1 MFFSIHQKHTKP
13 PKNSISFP
21 LPKHYLLYH
30 LAPDDAIDALNQ
42 GGARQHQLVAQGR
55 TTDGEGEHT
64 VFHRPRGGVLVDAGA
79 HQARPQRQGALL
91 IKFEIQTLFP
101 EHFGDDFAHRF
112 GIGSFHR

>member
-1 MFFSIHQKHTKP
+1 MEKNKKSALTK
-13 PKNSISFP
+13 KNMSFP

-79 HQARPQRQGALL
+79 HQAWPQRQGALL
-91 IKFEIQTLFP
+91 IEFEIQTLFP